1 MSRNENINL
10 SAAWRY
16 GICGKDI
23 PTPADNEVLLK
34 IKAVGI
40 VVLIFT
46 LLPADS
52 LFLATH
58 VFRS

>member
-1 MSRNENINL
+1 MFDKNL
-10 SAAWRY
+10 YLESLTVGAHYSMGEILEKA
-16 GICGKDI
+16 GMN
-23 PTPADNEVLLK
+23 TLLGMGT
-34 IKAVGI
+34 VF

-58 VFRS
+58 VY